1 MAPRNVGIV
10 STEYVVK
17 RCPHCLEMLTA
28 RLQFSAQAKV
38 TLGATGWVRS
48 RGALVPSAFNIAG
61 LMIFAGNRHDCF
73 QALVHAAHDRDAET
87 EVDLIVCPK
96 RGVPA

>member
-1 MAPRNVGIV
+1 MAQCNVRIEPANVAAVGI
-10 STEYVVK
+10 
-17 RCPHCLEMLTA
+17 PHYLEMLTA

-48 RGALVPSAFNIAG
+48 RGAHVPSAFNIADPI
-61 LMIFAGNRHDCF
+61 IFAGNSHDCF
-73 QALVHAAHDRDAET
+73 RAFVHAAHDRDAET

-96 RGVPA
+96 CGVPT

>member
-1 MAPRNVGIV
+1 MAPRNI
-10 STEYVVK
+10 
-17 RCPHCLEMLTA
+17 PHCLEMLTA

-48 RGALVPSAFNIAG
+48 RGALVPSAFNIAD
-61 LMIFAGNRHDCF
+61 LMIFAGSCHDCS
-73 QALVHAAHDRDAET
+73 QAFVHAVHDRDAET
-87 EVDLIVCPK
+87 EVDLIVCSK